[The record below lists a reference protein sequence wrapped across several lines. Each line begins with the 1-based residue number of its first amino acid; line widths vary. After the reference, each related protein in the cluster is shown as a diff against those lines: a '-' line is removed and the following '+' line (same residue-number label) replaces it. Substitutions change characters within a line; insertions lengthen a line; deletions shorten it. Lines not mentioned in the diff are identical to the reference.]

1 MKSQEKRVV
10 MVTMVVQKVLSVNI
24 TVNML
29 LGVKSWVLNQLK
41 LSTTIKGG
49 ILVAKTI
56 RGRRYRSQLE
66 SILSYLYS
74 QANLFYGW
82 GSAVGEYTYSLL
94 QYGNLL
100 KEKFQVVYFPEANVV
115 QLQLPVVENGVTQIN
130 AFNFVSE
137 DYPHFLFREQEVIRL
152 KGMEFSNLV
161 SKLDSMT
168 FSLDDDYYKELPLR
182 FRYNY
187 IVVFNNKQFP
197 VD

>member
-1 MKSQEKRVV
+1 
-10 MVTMVVQKVLSVNI
+10 
-24 TVNML
+24 ML
-29 LGVKSWVLNQLK
+29 LGVRRWVLSQLK
-41 LSTTIKGG
+41 LSTTIRKG
-49 ILVAKTI
+49 ILMAKTI

-66 SILSYLYS
+66 SILAYLYS

-82 GSAVGEYTYSLL
+82 GSTVGEYTYSLL
-94 QYGNLL
+94 QYGDIL
-100 KEKFQVVYFPEANVV
+100 KEKFQVVYYPDDRVV
-115 QLQLPVVENGVTQIN
+115 QLQIPVVENGVAHIH

-152 KGMEFSNLV
+152 KGMEFPNLV
-161 SKLDSMT
+161 SKLNSMT
-168 FSLDDDYYKELPLR
+168 FSLDDEYYLERPLR

>member
-1 MKSQEKRVV
+1 M
-10 MVTMVVQKVLSVNI
+10 
-24 TVNML
+24 
-29 LGVKSWVLNQLK
+29 
-41 LSTTIKGG
+41 
-49 ILVAKTI
+49 AKTI

-82 GSAVGEYTYSLL
+82 GSTVGEYTYSLL

-130 AFNFVSE
+130 AFNFVGE
-137 DYPHFLFREQEVIRL
+137 NYPYFLFEGNEVIRL
-152 KGMEFSNLV
+152 KGMDFPNLV
-161 SKLDSMT
+161 EKLKSMT
-168 FSLDDDYYKELPLR
+168 VSLDDEYYLERPIR

>member
-1 MKSQEKRVV
+1 M
-10 MVTMVVQKVLSVNI
+10 
-24 TVNML
+24 
-29 LGVKSWVLNQLK
+29 
-41 LSTTIKGG
+41 
-49 ILVAKTI
+49 AKTI

-66 SILSYLYS
+66 SILADLYS

-82 GSAVGEYTYSLL
+82 GSTVGEYTYSLL
-94 QYGNLL
+94 QYGNILE
-100 KEKFQVVYFPEANVV
+100 EKFQVVYFPEANVV
-115 QLQLPVVENGVTQIN
+115 QLHIPVVENGVTQIY
-130 AFNFVSE
+130 AFNFVAE

-152 KGMEFSNLV
+152 KGMEFPNLV

-182 FRYNY
+182 FRYNC

>member
-1 MKSQEKRVV
+1 M
-10 MVTMVVQKVLSVNI
+10 
-24 TVNML
+24 
-29 LGVKSWVLNQLK
+29 
-41 LSTTIKGG
+41 
-49 ILVAKTI
+49 AKTV

-66 SILSYLYS
+66 SILADLYS

-82 GSAVGEYTYSLL
+82 GSTVGEYTYSLL
-94 QYGNLL
+94 QYGDIL
-100 KEKFQVVYFPEANVV
+100 KEKFQVVYFPESNVV

-152 KGMEFSNLV
+152 KGREFPQLVENL
-161 SKLDSMT
+161 KSMT
-168 FSLDDDYYKELPLR
+168 VSLDDEYYLERPLR

-187 IVVFNNKQFP
+187 IVVFNNKQFL